1 VFTIE
6 PMLTSGPTRLAL
18 DRDGWTV
25 RTIDGSLS
33 AHEEHT
39 IMVAPNGPV
48 VLTAGTRGRDPA

>member
-6 PMLTSGPTRLAL
+6 PMLTSGTTRIVV

-25 RTIDGSLS
+25 RTADHSLA

-39 IMVAPNGPV
+39 IMVAENGPV
-48 VLTAGTRGRDPA
+48 ILTAGR